1 MQLEV
6 GIVGLQ
12 DSVFDSQTQLKQ
24 KMESHTQLK
33 KKLSSQT
40 QLKPKVHSLLNF
52 VLSPDH
58 VRRIGPQNTAE
69 VEKLKLK
76 NTEYLFGVMPVARLL

>member
-1 MQLEV
+1 MPYFVRKLQLEV

-24 KMESHTQLK
+24 
-33 KKLSSQT
+33 
-40 QLKPKVHSLLNF
+40 KVHSLLNF